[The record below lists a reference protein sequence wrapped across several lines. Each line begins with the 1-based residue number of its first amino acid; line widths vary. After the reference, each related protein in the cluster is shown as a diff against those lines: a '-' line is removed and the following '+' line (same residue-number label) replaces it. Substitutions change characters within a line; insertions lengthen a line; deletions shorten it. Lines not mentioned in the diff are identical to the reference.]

1 MSIKRKHSTPSESH
15 NSHALPSTTTLQY
28 VGPKAMHPLTALVD
42 SPWVQVLLVSFV
54 FFTTV
59 GMFQASELF
68 SVNCD
73 AIIECG

>member
-1 MSIKRKHSTPSESH
+1 
-15 NSHALPSTTTLQY
+15 
-28 VGPKAMHPLTALVD
+28 MHPLTALVD

-68 SVNCD
+68 SVNRD
-73 AIIECG
+73 AIMECG